1 VSRWDFGDGT
11 VISNQL
17 PGVSHSWTAPGDYV
31 AALWAYN
38 NSYPNGVSATVVIH
52 VLENP
57 VHCVSQNSTNPVA
70 PYFSWNTAATN
81 IQDAVDA
88 AYVDGTVL
96 VTNGV
101 YSNGGRAVIGLEGSA
116 MNRVMVTKQIA
127 IRSVNGPA
135 VTVIQGD
142 TGSGAVRC
150 VYLISN
156 TMLAGFTLTNGQT
169 AASGYVNDKQVQSGG
184 GVFCESSSVVVS
196 NCVLVGNSA
205 YIQGGGAY
213 SGTLKNCFFVGN
225 SVVAG
230 EGGGAT
236 ATLEN
241 CILVG
246 NSAYDGGGAAWSTL
260 NNCVLISNTAAY
272 DGGGASGST
281 LNNCI
286 AYYNAAPS
294 GSNYDIAFGPCT
306 LNYCNTTP
314 LPANGTGNITN
325 EPLFVNLAGGD
336 YHLQSNSPCINSGNN
351 ADVTTTTDF
360 DGNPRIVGGTVDIGA
375 YEYQTPTSIISYAW
389 LQQYGF
395 PTDGSADFIDT
406 DGDGMNNWQEW
417 MAGTDPTNPL
427 SVLKMLAPAS
437 TNNPS
442 GLAVTWQSVTNRTYY
457 LQRSGDLSAQ
467 PAFSTIQSNIVGQA
481 NMTTYTD
488 TNAVGAG
495 PYFYRVGV
503 Q

>member
-1 VSRWDFGDGT
+1 
-11 VISNQL
+11 
-17 PGVSHSWTAPGDYV
+17 
-31 AALWAYN
+31 
-38 NSYPNGVSATVVIH
+38 
-52 VLENP
+52 
-57 VHCVSQNSTNPVA
+57 
-70 PYFSWNTAATN
+70 
-81 IQDAVDA
+81 
-88 AYVDGTVL
+88 
-96 VTNGV
+96 
-101 YSNGGRAVIGLEGSA
+101 
-116 MNRVMVTKQIA
+116 M
-127 IRSVNGPA
+127 
-135 VTVIQGD
+135 IQGD

-336 YHLQSNSPCINSGNN
+336 FHLQSNSPCINAGNN
-351 ADVTTTTDF
+351 AYVTSTTDF

-375 YEYQTPTSIISYAW
+375 YEYQTP
-389 LQQYGF
+389 
-395 PTDGSADFIDT
+395 DF
-406 DGDGMNNWQEW
+406 NHF
-417 MAGTDPTNPL
+417 L
-427 SVLKMLAPAS
+427 CLAPAIW
-437 TNNPS
+437 
-442 GLAVTWQSVTNRTYY
+442 LAHRW
-457 LQRSGDLSAQ
+457 LG
-467 PAFSTIQSNIVGQA
+467 G
-481 NMTTYTD
+481 
-488 TNAVGAG
+488 
-495 PYFYRVGV
+495 FY
-503 Q
+503 